1 MNNNMEEKF
10 LTNLVGV
17 GDRIRDLCVA
27 RFPRKIASFTSSQLR
42 MIKCIFE
49 LTRHQREGI
58 QLKTLAKVL
67 AITPAATSE
76 MVENLVRRGALER
89 RVDARDRRAMALR
102 LTPDLEEHF
111 IQSEKYVDALIE
123 KFFSTC
129 EPEERRVAADIVFKL
144 NEFLGEIDLQE
155 GTK

>member
-1 MNNNMEEKF
+1 MSTNKEEKF
-10 LTNLVGV
+10 LANLMGA

-27 RFPRKIASFTSSQLR
+27 RFPRKIACFTNSQLR
-42 MIKCIFE
+42 MVKRIYE

-67 AITPAATSE
+67 EITPAATSE

-89 RVDARDRRAMALR
+89 RVDPNDRRAMALR

-111 IQSEKYVDALIE
+111 IQSEEYVDGLIE
-123 KFFSTC
+123 KFFSSC
-129 EPEERRVAADIVFKL
+129 APEARSAAAAVVFKL
-144 NEFLGEIDLQE
+144 NEFLEKVDSQE
-155 GTK
+155 GLQ

>member
-1 MNNNMEEKF
+1 MRNNMEEKF
-10 LTNLVGV
+10 LTDLMGV
-17 GDRIRDLCVA
+17 GDWIRDLCVA
-27 RFPRKIASFTSSQLR
+27 RLPRKMAGFTSSQLR
-42 MIKCIFE
+42 MIKCIYE

-58 QLKTLAKVL
+58 QLKTLARVL

-89 RVDARDRRAMALR
+89 RVDTRDRRAMALR
-102 LTPDLEEHF
+102 LTSELEEHF

-123 KFFSTC
+123 KFFSSC
-129 EPEERRVAADIVFKL
+129 EPEERHVAADVVFKL
-144 NEFLGEIDLQE
+144 NAFLRAIDLQE